1 MKKIIICNNTR
12 NHLRFIIP
20 IVQSLCEKGH
30 EVLLYSPIHE
40 INSDTI
46 AYKVAEFLEKYDRF
60 YFLDTSQSKEFFE
73 YSNQADAMLVTS
85 GTSNQYHRFDYNLC
99 RGVLCKT
106 YAIQHGLS
114 QEGITR
120 LPQYHFSADHVFTW
134 IKEEYILD
142 DVSTPKE
149 KFIPV
154 GVPNH
159 FYEKTDTVKG
169 SKVFFFTTGFDKPN
183 SQDIKIDTFGGEW
196 SGIYTTK
203 WKEETWD
210 KITELSDGICYYVRH
225 PTSIGGDLHPKL
237 QSLLKQENKF
247 LVDNTWLNN
256 NNLDRS
262 QLYSLGEKYYI
273 TYPSSCLI
281 DCELNNLDYE
291 VFVDYNGKVSVLS
304 NLNEVLQGLNTT
316 EKIVEILLQD

>member
-20 IVQSLCEKGH
+20 IIESICEKGN

-46 AYKVAEFLEKYDRF
+46 AYKVGEYLEKYDRF
-60 YFLDTSQSKEFFE
+60 YFMDTSQSEEFFE
-73 YSNQADAMLVTS
+73 YSDQADAMLVTS
-85 GTSNQYHRFDYNLC
+85 GTSNQYHKFDYNLC
-99 RGVLCKT
+99 KEVSCKT

-120 LPQYHFSADHVFTW
+120 LPQYHFSADYVFTW
-134 IKEEYILD
+134 VKKEYILD
-142 DVSTPKE
+142 DVSTPKR

-159 FYEKTDTVKG
+159 FYQKTDAVKG

-183 SQDIKIDTFGGEW
+183 SQDIKIDTHGGEW

-203 WKEETWD
+203 WKEDTWD

-225 PTSIGGDLHPKL
+225 PTNVGGDLHPKL
-237 QSLLKQENKF
+237 QLLLKQENKF
-247 LVDNTWLNN
+247 LVDNIWLNK

-281 DCELNNLDYE
+281 DCCLNDLDYE

-304 NLNEVLQGLNTT
+304 NLNEVLHGLNTT